1 VADLCEGASARW
13 GVALIGVD
21 HLADKPRLLVVGAGG
36 HGRSV
41 AEAVLMSGDFD
52 LVGFLDDGAFDR
64 GGDVWGLPV
73 LGPAN
78 AFADYAALA
87 SHAVVA
93 IGNNSLRQKL
103 CAHLLAAGFALA
115 RVVHPRAIVSPRA
128 QLGEGVAVMAG
139 AIVGTE
145 AVLGQGVI
153 VNCGAVVDHHAQVHD
168 FGHLGVNACM
178 ADGSVLG
185 ALAWMQAG
193 VALGYGVTLPSGVTL
208 APGETVDSKNNK
220 YKND

>member
-1 VADLCEGASARW
+1 MDFVVE
-13 GVALIGVD
+13 
-21 HLADKPRLLVVGAGG
+21 KPRLLVVGAGG

-41 AEAVLMSGDFD
+41 AEAVLMSGDFEM
-52 LVGFLDDGAFDR
+52 VGFLDDGAFAR
-64 GGDVWGLPV
+64 GGDVLGLPV

-87 SHAVVA
+87 LHAVVA
-93 IGNNSLRQKL
+93 IGNNALRQKM
-103 CAHLLAAGFALA
+103 CAQLQAAGFALA

-178 ADGSVLG
+178 AGGSVMG

-193 VALGYGVTLPSGVTL
+193 AALGYGVTLPSGVTL
-208 APGETVDSKNNK
+208 APGEAVDIKNNK
-220 YKND
+220 YKYD

>member
-1 VADLCEGASARW
+1 MADLCEGAAARR
-13 GVALIGVD
+13 GISLTGVD
-21 HLADKPRLLVVGAGG
+21 VEMTKPRLLVVGAGG

-41 AEAVLMSGDFD
+41 AEAVLMLGDFD
-52 LVGFLDDGAFDR
+52 LVGFLDDGAFAS

-78 AFADYAALA
+78 AFADYAALV

-93 IGNNSLRQKL
+93 IGNNALRQKM
-103 CAHLLAAGFALA
+103 CAQLQAAGFALA

-128 QLGEGVAVMAG
+128 QLAEGVAVMAG

-178 ADGSVLG
+178 AGGSVLG
-185 ALAWMQAG
+185 SLAWMQAG
-193 VALGYGVTLPSGVTL
+193 SAIGYGVQL
-208 APGETVDSKNNK
+208 AAGTVLKPGEAL
-220 YKND
+220 